1 MKLLKCFAVILILI
15 SLNPTKTKSQ
25 VYCNVSDSL
34 ALIDLAF
41 ELQLDLLPVQAWG
54 PGSGTPPS
62 DWFGI
67 DTFHSS
73 PTEYRIRKIIV
84 TNQIIVSGTLPDTLF
99 NNDRLNKLDTL
110 ILSGNDAIYFG
121 DTLRKT
127 AGLPAPS
134 LKYVDIS
141 WMDLPDIGTE
151 FLQVLLHNM
160 SNLNT
165 LKMDNCILPDPL
177 KLYTLPV
184 TSSLVRLI
192 MTDCTLPAD
201 TVFLDTLLN
210 SLGSLQELYI
220 ENTST
225 TAIISSAAIPG
236 SLQRLYIEGNNIQD
250 FKDIGSLLKN
260 LSNLQKLYAQD
271 AMDSLVTDSIELDVT
286 SVMTNLITLDLSE
299 NRLYGPVPLQL
310 FERFSNLQ
318 YLYLNNNQI
327 YGKLPLPVSFVAI
340 GPMSGFPAY
349 RGTKFL
355 REFDISNNLI
365 RGMLHLEWLFGF
377 QLSNFG
383 PGGSNM
389 PLEYFNVSNNK
400 FGGVR
405 PLLNNN
411 TANVI
416 IGSLIPQRFPVLSE
430 LVVHDNY
437 FGFIDLFRFLKIFRL
452 KQVTPIIASH
462 YIPQSGL
469 DTTSFNYSP
478 QADLGI
484 GGVRRRNPAKRISIA
499 AGSGLESAEQ
509 SITNFLGNKYRW
521 ERRDTASLAG
531 GTATNPL
538 TQFLGQNQQ
547 SGGSTS
553 SNIITNNVGGIAQS
567 DPSFLV
573 GVDSSSA
580 NAHILGVDNLD
591 SASHH
596 NWLFRAQ
603 VTNDSFPM
611 LTLNS
616 VFKKVEVGK
625 CVDGSGAPV
634 HCQSMIVQFD
644 PALLAT
650 MTIAEQDSMKEAV
663 KEELGAIP
671 LEQCL
676 CGDIELWGISDTAT
690 SMLEGF
696 GSGTRQSTTKT
707 SSKPQLLS
715 SDPNYSLLAGTAN
728 SLPDSVVLPANAGN
742 TSAKTLVAII
752 DSGLDYEYT
761 GLTPYLSEG
770 ASTASTCLPNAVWG
784 YNFVDDNNNASD
796 DHGHGTAVAGVVA
809 GISQQSILPDT
820 GSMKTD
826 IGILPL
832 KYTDK
837 AGNGSLFHAACAVR
851 YAADYERS
859 IAGGTAKVKVI
870 NASWGYYGD
879 PCMLLENQIAYVGND
894 CGVLLVA
901 SAGNDGSIVEGA
913 DSLRHW
919 PSNSIWDTTG
929 TLGIDNVIA
938 VAGVDQ
944 SLNSLDVNSNYGSIH
959 IDIAAPWNEVST
971 QAGSVNGFVNVQ
983 GTSFAAPQ
991 ISRAAALL
999 FDKYPDATYYAVK
1012 YALMEGVDKLQSAD
1026 SLKILS
1032 GGRVNYQKADSIMAI
1047 IMDRTLCS
1055 PNMTVDVNEIEDI
1068 DQYIRVYPNPVTE
1081 NLTIDISYSINSED
1095 IELSLY
1101 TISGQIIRQV
1111 ELNAGASE
1119 TTLSTNDLPAGVYFL
1134 NILVSGKPFSK
1145 KIIKL

>member
-1 MKLLKCFAVILILI
+1 MTAV
-15 SLNPTKTKSQ
+15 
-25 VYCNVSDSL
+25 VS
-34 ALIDLAF
+34 
-41 ELQLDLLPVQAWG
+41 
-54 PGSGTPPS
+54 
-62 DWFGI
+62 
-67 DTFHSS
+67 SS
-73 PTEYRIRKIIV
+73 
-84 TNQIIVSGTLPDTLF
+84 S
-99 NNDRLNKLDTL
+99 
-110 ILSGNDAIYFG
+110 
-121 DTLRKT
+121 
-127 AGLPAPS
+127 
-134 LKYVDIS
+134 
-141 WMDLPDIGTE
+141 
-151 FLQVLLHNM
+151 
-160 SNLNT
+160 
-165 LKMDNCILPDPL
+165 
-177 KLYTLPV
+177 
-184 TSSLVRLI
+184 
-192 MTDCTLPAD
+192 
-201 TVFLDTLLN
+201 
-210 SLGSLQELYI
+210 
-220 ENTST
+220 
-225 TAIISSAAIPG
+225 IPG
-236 SLQRLYIEGNNIQD
+236 VLQRLFLEGNNIQD
-250 FKDIGSLLKN
+250 FKNIGNILKN
-260 LSNLQKLYAQD
+260 LSNLQVLYAQD
-271 AMDSLVTDSIELDVT
+271 AMDTLVSDSIEFNIV
-286 SVMTNLITLDLSE
+286 SNIPNLIKLDLSE
-299 NRLYGPVPLQL
+299 NRLYGPIPLQL
-310 FERFSNLQ
+310 LERFTNLQ
-318 YLYLNNNQI
+318 YLYINDNQI
-327 YGKLPLPVSFVAI
+327 YGKLPKPVSSISV
-340 GPMSGFPAY
+340 GPMSGFSAY
-349 RGTKFL
+349 AGTKFL
-355 REFDISNNLI
+355 RELDLSNNIL
-365 RGMLHLEWLFGF
+365 RGRLSLEWLLGF

-383 PGGSNM
+383 PGGSSM
-389 PLEYFNVSNNK
+389 PLEYFNVSNNQ
-400 FGGVR
+400 FGEVR
-405 PLLNNN
+405 PMLSNNA
-411 TANVI
+411 ANAI
-416 IGSLIPQRFPVLSE
+416 IGSLIQQRFPVLAE
-430 LVVHDNY
+430 LVVNDNY
-437 FGFIDLFRFLKIFRL
+437 FGFKDMFRLQKIFRL
-452 KQVTPIIASH
+452 KSVNPGFSSH
-462 YIPQSGL
+462 YIPQAGT

-478 QADLGI
+478 QAELGI
-484 GGVRRRNPAKRISIA
+484 GGVRRRNPGRRISIE
-499 AGSGLESAEQ
+499 AGSGVESAEQ
-509 SITNFLGNKYRW
+509 SVTNFLGNKYRW
-521 ERRDTASLAG
+521 ERRDTSNIVG
-531 GTATNPL
+531 GTPGNPV

-553 SNIITNNVGGIAQS
+553 SNIITNNAGGIAQS
-567 DPSFLV
+567 NPSFLI

-591 SASHH
+591 SAAHS

-603 VTNDSFPM
+603 VSNDSFPM
-611 LTLNS
+611 LTLNT
-616 VFKKVEVGK
+616 VFKKIEVGK

-634 HCQSMIVQFD
+634 HCQSMVIQFD
-644 PALLAT
+644 PVLLAT
-650 MTIAEQDSMKEAV
+650 LSIAEQDSMKEAV
-663 KEELGAIP
+663 REELGAVPID
-671 LEQCL
+671 QCL

-696 GSGTRQSTTKT
+696 GSGTRQTTTRT

-715 SDPNYSLLAGTAN
+715 SDPNYSLLSGTAN

-761 GLTPYLSEG
+761 DLTSYISEG
-770 ASTASTCLPNAVWG
+770 ASSVSACLPNAVWG

-820 GSMKTD
+820 GVMKTD

-851 YAADYERS
+851 YAADYERT
-859 IAGGTAKVKVI
+859 ITGGTAKVKVI

-901 SAGNDGSIVEGA
+901 SAGNDGTIVEGA

-938 VAGVDQ
+938 VAGVNQ
-944 SLNSLDVNSNYGSIH
+944 GLNSLDANSNYGSIH

-1026 SLKILS
+1026 SLKIVS

-1047 IMDRTLCS
+1047 IMDRTLCA
-1055 PNMTVDVNEIEDI
+1055 PNITVDVNEIEDI
-1068 DQYIRVYPNPVTE
+1068 DQYIKIYPNPVTD

-1095 IELSLY
+1095 IALSLY
-1101 TISGQIIRQV
+1101 TISGQIIQEV
-1111 ELNAGASE
+1111 ELNAGTSE
-1119 TTLSTNDLPAGVYFL
+1119 TTISTNDLPAGVYFL

>member
-1 MKLLKCFAVILILI
+1 MKLLNCFSIILTLFLLKPIT
-15 SLNPTKTKSQ
+15 SKSQ

-34 ALIDLAF
+34 ALIDMAT
-41 ELQLDLLPVQAWG
+41 ELSLNFLPVQAWD
-54 PGSGTPPS
+54 PGLGAPPS
-62 DWFGI
+62 DWFGV
-67 DTFHSS
+67 DTIHSS
-73 PTEYRIRKIIV
+73 TSEYRISKIVI
-84 TNQIIVSGTLPDTLF
+84 TNQTIVGGTLPDTLF

-110 ILSGNDAIYFG
+110 ILSGNVDIYFG

-141 WMDLPDIGTE
+141 WMDLPDMGTE

-177 KLYTLPV
+177 KLYSLPV
-184 TSSLVRLI
+184 TSSLVKLI
-192 MTDCTLPAD
+192 MTDCTFPAD
-201 TVFLDTLLN
+201 TVFLDTMLN

-220 ENTST
+220 ENTAT

-236 SLQRLYIEGNNIQD
+236 SLQRMYIERNNIQD
-250 FKDIGSLLKN
+250 FKNIGRLLKN

-271 AMDSLVTDSIELDVT
+271 AMDSLVTDSIEFNINST
-286 SVMTNLITLDLSE
+286 MTNLITLDLSE
-299 NRLYGPVPLQL
+299 NRLYGPMPLQL
-310 FERFSNLQ
+310 LERFSNLQ
-318 YLYLNNNQI
+318 YLYVNNNQI
-327 YGKLPLPVSFVAI
+327 YGKLPTPVSTVSV
-340 GPMSGFPAY
+340 GPLSGFPAY
-349 RGTKFL
+349 SGTKFL
-355 REFDISNNLI
+355 RELDISNNFI
-365 RGMLHLEWLFGF
+365 RGKLNLEWLLGF
-377 QLSNFG
+377 QLSGFG
-383 PGGSNM
+383 PGGSSM

-400 FGGVR
+400 FSEVR

-411 TANVI
+411 AANAI
-416 IGSLIPQRFPVLSE
+416 IGSLISQRFSVLSN
-430 LVVHDNY
+430 LKVHDNY
-437 FGFIDLFRFLKIFRL
+437 FGFKDMFRLKKIFRL

-462 YIPQSGL
+462 YVPQAGT
-469 DTTSFNYSP
+469 DTTAFNYSP

-484 GGVRRRNPAKRISIA
+484 GGVRRRNPGKRITIE
-499 AGSGLESAEQ
+499 AGSGLESDEQ
-509 SITNFLGNKYRW
+509 SFTNFLGNKYRW
-521 ERRDTASLAG
+521 ERRDTSNLAG
-531 GTATNPL
+531 GTSLNPL

-547 SGGSTS
+547 NGGSTS
-553 SNIITNNVGGIAQS
+553 SNIITDNAGGIAQS

-573 GVDSSSA
+573 GVDSTSS
-580 NAHILGVDNLD
+580 NAHVLGVDNLD
-591 SASHH
+591 STAHH

-611 LTLNS
+611 LTLNT
-616 VFKKVEVGK
+616 VFKKIEVGK

-634 HCQSMIVQFD
+634 RCQSMIIEFD

-650 MTIAEQDSMKEAV
+650 LTIAEQDSMKEAV
-663 KEELGAIP
+663 REELGAVP

-676 CGDIELWGISDTAT
+676 CGDIELWGISDTAS

-696 GSGTRQSTTKT
+696 GSGTRQTTTKT

-715 SDPNYSLLAGTAN
+715 SDPNYNLLAGTAN
-728 SLPDSVVLPANAGN
+728 GLPDSVVPPASAGN
-742 TSAKTLVAII
+742 TTAKTLVAII

-770 ASTASTCLPNAVWG
+770 ASTASGCLPNAVWG

-938 VAGVDQ
+938 VAEVDQ

-999 FDKYPDATYYAVK
+999 FDKYPDATYFAVK

-1068 DQYIRVYPNPVTE
+1068 DQYIRIYPNPVTDD
-1081 NLTIDISYSINSED
+1081 LTIDISYSINSED

-1101 TISGQIIRQV
+1101 TISGQIIQQV
-1111 ELNAGASE
+1111 ELNAGTSE
-1119 TTLSTNDLPAGVYFL
+1119 TKVSTHDLPAGVYFL
-1134 NILVSGKPFSK
+1134 NILISGKPFSK
-1145 KIIKL
+1145 KIVKL